1 MARLTFRDRFFSPST
16 ARAIMSPLSIVLA
29 GVGAAGGMLLGGP
42 VLAVIGGALLYGGKV
57 LAGMPKAGKGP
68 TIDPFGLSEP
78 WRNYVGASLSAQA
91 RFRRTVE
98 SVQPGPL
105 RERLNDIAS
114 RVDDSVDECWR
125 IGQRGN
131 EIDGA
136 LRELDPHQVYEEL
149 LAAQR
154 GPQTDDRARVTKAL
168 ESQYATIQRLAD
180 TSTKTR
186 DQLRA
191 LQERLD
197 ELVARAVELKA
208 TGAMDAATLE
218 SEVDAVVDQME
229 ALRQA
234 VEETKAV
241 GGQSQATA

>member
-16 ARAIMSPLSIVLA
+16 ARAITSPLSIILA

-42 VLAVIGGALLYGGKV
+42 AGAVLGGALLYGGRV
-57 LAGMPKAGKGP
+57 LTGMPKAGKGP
-68 TIDPFGLSEP
+68 VIDPLALSEP
-78 WRNYVGASLSAQA
+78 WRNYVGASLSAQM
-91 RFRRTVE
+91 RFRRTVD
-98 SVQPGPL
+98 SVPAGPL
-105 RERLNDIAS
+105 RDRLADVVA
-114 RVDDSVDECWR
+114 RVDDSVEECWK
-125 IGQRGN
+125 IGRRGH

-136 LRELDPHQVYEEL
+136 LRELNPTEVYNEL
-149 LAAQR
+149 IAAQR
-154 GPQTDDRARVTKAL
+154 GEQTPDRARITKAL
-168 ESQYATIQRLAD
+168 ESQYATIQRLAE

-208 TGAMDAATLE
+208 TGAMDAAALE
-218 SEVDAVVDQME
+218 TEVDAVVDEME

-241 GGQSQATA
+241 GGQTQATA